1 MREAQGL
8 RGSRYLSVGS
18 FWIYT
23 HKEGRPGGGGARTT
37 LARLLLAGA
46 TPGERSIWGYALL
59 SPFSQGLH
67 IGTVTDSREVEY
79 PLIVGQ
85 A

>member
-1 MREAQGL
+1 MCETQSL
-8 RGSRYLSVGS
+8 RGSRDLSMGS
-18 FWIYT
+18 FWIDT
-23 HKEGRPGGGGARTT
+23 HKEGMPGVGGARTT
-37 LARLLLAGA
+37 LAILLLAGA
-46 TPGERSIWGYALL
+46 TPGEGSIQTQALL

-67 IGTVTDSREVEY
+67 TGTVIDSREVEC